1 MSWAVGTT
9 AQHRLFLP
17 PLKLGG
23 KNRIECVEWRRRI
36 DSFVRSQWSGGG
48 DVRIWEFGYESMTS
62 KASKKPTTLFSLFK
76 LHRRRRRRRSVNLV
90 TVLVLVMSM
99 IVEAE
104 AATGTKSYQI
114 RSRPTQAAALRV
126 SLSLIPEHNY
136 MEDRITAIHS
146 HYTMNGFECSIIE
159 VPNSATIWIVFLHA
173 IIHSIRYYGRTCME

>member
-23 KNRIECVEWRRRI
+23 KNRIECAEWRRRI

-76 LHRRRRRRRSVNLV
+76 LHRRRRYVNLV
-90 TVLVLVMSM
+90 TVLVLVMPM
-99 IVEAE
+99 ILEAE
-104 AATGTKSYQI
+104 AATGTKSHQI
-114 RSRPTQAAALRV
+114 RSRPTQAALRV
-126 SLSLIPEHNY
+126 GLSLIPEHNY
-136 MEDRITAIHS
+136 IGSLPSTRITRW
-146 HYTMNGFECSIIE
+146 TDLN
-159 VPNSATIWIVFLHA
+159 VQ
-173 IIHSIRYYGRTCME
+173 